1 MIPVLY
7 ERDKQTFADNGLGGL
22 ASALSC
28 VVTEEK
34 NTVGGY
40 YLNMDYPV
48 DGLHF
53 DDIQVERIILA
64 SPAPGKAPQPFRVS
78 RITKDGKKAS
88 IEASHV
94 SADLQRIVTYGRM
107 RAYTVWGLW
116 SDFRDV
122 ARNIGQT
129 CDFTITSNFNLT
141 VAINFW
147 FDTPITMMNLLMGI
161 DGSMLDTIGG
171 EIEFDNWNVK
181 YNTSRGSNTDIEI
194 RYGSNIT
201 DMKAE
206 TSNANMVT
214 AVVPYFK
221 ATQNNT
227 DTYVYGNLCSATNAG
242 DYENLYAVPLD
253 VSGEF
258 TDLPD
263 GTLPTVA
270 QVTEKGRAFIDAT
283 SASQLLSSFSVSYT
297 PTPPTL
303 SGVTPA
309 PERNLYLCDKVTV
322 VYPEFGVKAK
332 ASVVKTV
339 YDVLLDRYDS
349 ITIGTIQRNAADTIA
364 ALVRNTGNQK
374 ILW

>member
-64 SPAPGKAPQPFRVS
+64 SPAPGKAPQPFRVT
-78 RITKDGKKAS
+78 RITKDGKKAT
-88 IEASHV
+88 IEAQHV
-94 SADLQRIVTYGRM
+94 SSEVNKIITYGSFDVH
-107 RAYTVWGLW
+107 APNVAF
-116 SDFRDV
+116 SEFANV
-122 ARNIGQT
+122 ARNMGQT
-129 CDFTITSNFNLT
+129 VNFHFYTNMWVTTAKHVQFLEPTSLQDI
-141 VAINFW
+141 INGKEGS
-147 FDTPITMMNLLMGI
+147 LL
-161 DGSMLDTIGG
+161 DVFGG
-171 EIEFDNWNVK
+171 ELDYDGWNIALK
-181 YNTSRGSNTDIEI
+181 TNRGVDSGLEI

>member
-34 NTVGGY
+34 NMVGGY

-64 SPAPGKAPQPFRVS
+64 SPAPGKAPQPFRVT
-78 RITKDGKKAS
+78 RITKDGKKAT
-88 IEASHV
+88 IEAQHV
-94 SADLQRIVTYGRM
+94 SSEVNKIITYGSFDVH
-107 RAYTVWGLW
+107 APNVAF
-116 SDFRDV
+116 SEFANV
-122 ARNIGQT
+122 ARNMGQT
-129 CDFTITSNFNLT
+129 VNFHFYTNMWVTTAKHVQFLEPTSLQDI
-141 VAINFW
+141 INGKEGS
-147 FDTPITMMNLLMGI
+147 LL
-161 DGSMLDTIGG
+161 DVFGG
-171 EIEFDNWNVK
+171 ELDYDGWNIALK
-181 YNTSRGSNTDIEI
+181 TNRGVDSGLEI

-258 TDLPD
+258 PDLPD
-263 GTLPTVA
+263 GTLPTVT